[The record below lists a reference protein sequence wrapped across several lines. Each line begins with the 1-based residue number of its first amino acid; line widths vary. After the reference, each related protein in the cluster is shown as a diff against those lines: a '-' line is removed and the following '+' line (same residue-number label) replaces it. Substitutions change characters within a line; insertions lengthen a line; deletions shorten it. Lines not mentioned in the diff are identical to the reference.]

1 MANILIIDDE
11 VQLCKALSLA
21 ITQMG
26 HVTDTAHFLRQGVEM
41 ASRGDYDVVI
51 LDIRLPD
58 GNGLEA
64 LPRIRECP
72 GHPEVIILSGY
83 TDPDGAETAIR
94 SGAWSYIPKPPTLSR
109 IKLPVERALEYHREK
124 QSRTRSICLNRQGII
139 GSSRAM
145 TSCLESVARA
155 AGTDANILITGE
167 TGTGKELIARA
178 VHANSRRANAPFV
191 VVDCASLAETLVE
204 STLFGHEKGA
214 FTGADRRNSGLIAQ
228 ADGGTL
234 FLDEVGEM
242 PISLQKSFLRVLQEH
257 RFRTV
262 GGNTETVSN
271 FRLVAATH
279 RDLEAMVET
288 WKFRQDLL
296 FRIRTITI
304 DVPPLR
310 DRGNDLAELTSH
322 FIDTLTRNLELSG
335 TTCSPEFIRAL
346 TEHSWPGNVRE
357 LINVLESTLAGAG
370 NAPVLYPAHLPVRL
384 RVRMAQKELGR
395 QENEPASTRHSRNA
409 SSSLPPFREYKAG
422 ALEELE
428 ASYLSDL
435 IYISR
440 GDVTMA
446 CSISGL
452 SRARVY
458 ALLKK
463 HALKIREN

>member
-21 ITQMG
+21 TTQMG
-26 HVTDTAHFLRQGVEM
+26 HSTDTAHFLRQGMEM
-41 ASRGDYDVVI
+41 ASRGDYDLVI

-124 QSRTRSICLNRQGII
+124 QSRPKAVTLDRQGII

-145 TSCLESVARA
+145 SSCLESVTRA
-155 AGTDANILITGE
+155 AGTDANVLINGE
-167 TGTGKELIARA
+167 TGTGKELVARA
-178 VHANSRRANAPFV
+178 IHANSRRSSGSFV
-191 VVDCASLAETLVE
+191 IVDCAALAENLVE

-214 FTGADRRNSGLIAQ
+214 FTGADRKNKGLIAQ

-242 PISLQKSFLRVLQEH
+242 PISVQKSFLRVLQEH

-262 GGNTETVSN
+262 GGSTENSSN

-279 RDLEAMVET
+279 RDLESMVAS

-304 DVPPLR
+304 DVPPLK
-310 DRGNDLAELTSH
+310 DRGDDLTELTEHLIESRSKDLG
-322 FIDTLTRNLELSG
+322 IPPK
-335 TTCSPEFIRAL
+335 TCSPEFGRAL
-346 TEHSWPGNVRE
+346 NEHTWPGNVRE
-357 LINVLESTLAGAG
+357 LINVLESALTRAGD
-370 NAPVLYPAHLPVRL
+370 APVLYPAHLPVRL
-384 RVRMAQKELGR
+384 RVRMAQKELDSKETDCG
-395 QENEPASTRHSRNA
+395 PHPLFP
-409 SSSLPPFREYKAG
+409 SSLPPFKEYKAQ
-422 ALEELE
+422 ALHELEEK
-428 ASYLSDL
+428 YLTDIIRLSQ
-435 IYISR
+435 
-440 GDVTMA
+440 GNAGTA

-452 SRARVY
+452 SRARIY

-463 HALKIREN
+463 HSLHLREVEQ